1 MKTIK
6 LIAIAL
12 AGGLLTQ
19 AGIAGK
25 FSAGL
30 TAGDVKLKSA
40 GPIAFAPEGI
50 LLVSDPKAATVYAV
64 ATTDTKVKGK
74 LEVAKLNLK
83 IAALLGTAPNQILIN
98 DLAVNPVSRNAYLSV
113 SRGRG
118 ADGTPVIVRVGA
130 GGKLEIVSLDGVQT
144 SKAVLPDAPIDGMT
158 GEGRRRSNP
167 RTESITD
174 IAFTDG
180 RVVVAGL
187 ANEEFA
193 STLRAIPFPFGK
205 VGKATE
211 VEIFHGAHGKFETRS
226 PIRTFV
232 PFTVGDEPSLL
243 AAYTCT
249 PLVKFP
255 ISELKPSAK
264 IKGSTIAELGNR
276 NRPLD
281 MIVYRRDGKDFLL
294 IANSSRG
301 IMKVTTENLNGT
313 EPIVKPVSGGGTAG
327 LSYETVQAWQ
337 GVDQLD
343 KLDDALALIVRRDG
357 DTMNLETLPLP

>member
-1 MKTIK
+1 MKAIK
-6 LIAIAL
+6 FLTLTL
-12 AGGLLTQ
+12 AGALLVP
-19 AGIAGK
+19 AASAGK
-25 FSAGL
+25 FSAAL
-30 TAGDVKLKSA
+30 KSGDVTLKSV

-50 LLVSDPKAATVYAV
+50 LLVSDPKAATIYAV
-64 ATTDTKVKGK
+64 ATADKKAAGR
-74 LEVAKLNLK
+74 LNVAQVNLK
-83 IAALLGTAPNQILIN
+83 IAALLGTSPDQILIN
-98 DLAVNPVSRNAYLSV
+98 DLAVNPVSQNAYLSV

-118 ADGTPVIVRVGA
+118 AEAAPVIVRVGP
-130 GGKLEIVSLDGVQT
+130 GGGLETVSLKGVRM
-144 SKAVLPDAPIDGMT
+144 SKAVLPDPPADKLMGS
-158 GEGRRRSNP
+158 GRRRSNP

-193 STLRAIPFPFGK
+193 STLRAIPFPFAK
-205 VGKATE
+205 VGKATQ

-232 PFTVGDEPSLL
+232 PFTAGDEPSLL

-255 ISELKPSAK
+255 VADLKPAAK
-264 IKGSTIAELGNR
+264 IMGNTIAELGNR

-281 MIVYRRDGKDFLL
+281 MIVYRQGGKDYLL

-301 IMKVTTENLNGT
+301 IMKVTTDDLASVQ
-313 EPIVKPVSGGGTAG
+313 PIEKRVEGGGTAG
-327 LSYETVQAWQ
+327 LKYETVAAWQ

-343 KLDDALALIVRRDG
+343 KFSDQLALIVRREG
-357 DTMNLETLPLP
+357 DAMNLETLPLP